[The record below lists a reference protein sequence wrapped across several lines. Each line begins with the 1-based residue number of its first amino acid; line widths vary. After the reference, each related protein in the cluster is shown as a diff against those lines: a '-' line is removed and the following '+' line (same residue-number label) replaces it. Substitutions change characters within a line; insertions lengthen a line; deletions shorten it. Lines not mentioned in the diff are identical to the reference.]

1 MREDYDSA
9 LVNAVQIKT
18 VNPHW
23 PGGYFLQAAAL
34 KKHNQLESAKQEIEK
49 GIIKHFEWASPS
61 RSISPRQGRDEWDA
75 WSVDASNGAGMIE
88 VEGDRLQSCELR
100 EGKDRVKVHDRFGR
114 TKLENIIASL
124 F

>member
-1 MREDYDSA
+1 
-9 LVNAVQIKT
+9 
-18 VNPHW
+18 
-23 PGGYFLQAAAL
+23 
-34 KKHNQLESAKQEIEK
+34 
-49 GIIKHFEWASPS
+49 
-61 RSISPRQGRDEWDA
+61 
-75 WSVDASNGAGMIE
+75 MIE